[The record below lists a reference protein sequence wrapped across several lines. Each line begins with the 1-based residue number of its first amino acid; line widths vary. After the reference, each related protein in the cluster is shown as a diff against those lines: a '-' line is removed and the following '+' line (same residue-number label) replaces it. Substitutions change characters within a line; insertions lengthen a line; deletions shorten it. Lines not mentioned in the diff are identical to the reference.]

1 MNIKLNLSDDTMFGL
16 EKNKSVVVK
25 TDSKG
30 FRVNKNIDY
39 KQKENSNRIILI
51 GGSQVEEIYLNL
63 NETWGSKLADNLS
76 NKKNLEFDL
85 INTGV
90 SGLRVQQ
97 LTKNLSYFVDNNI
110 KGDHFF
116 FLFGQNDWNQHIV
129 ESNLNLFENFF
140 NKFSFRK
147 SFIMKIYTLLN
158 FELNPSLRSNVK
170 KLERYGKKQ
179 SNSLENRKIIKN
191 RLVSIPKNYQDHVLQ
206 IINICKD
213 NNLYCIF
220 LESANSY
227 NTNVSE
233 KLKAN
238 FWQTP
243 PNTDYSLNL
252 QELILISELYNS
264 WLNEIVEKNGFLFC
278 KINRFLEPSEEYF
291 YDDSH
296 FNTNGSD
303 QVADIITK
311 CVEKKI

>member
-1 MNIKLNLSDDTMFGL
+1 MNQYDLNDDTMFGF
-16 EKNKSVVVK
+16 EKNKSVVIK

-116 FLFGQNDWNQHIV
+116 LFGQNDWNQHIV

-158 FELNPSLRSNVK
+158 FELNPS
-170 KLERYGKKQ
+170 
-179 SNSLENRKIIKN
+179 
-191 RLVSIPKNYQDHVLQ
+191 
-206 IINICKD
+206 
-213 NNLYCIF
+213 
-220 LESANSY
+220 
-227 NTNVSE
+227 
-233 KLKAN
+233 
-238 FWQTP
+238 
-243 PNTDYSLNL
+243 
-252 QELILISELYNS
+252 
-264 WLNEIVEKNGFLFC
+264 
-278 KINRFLEPSEEYF
+278 
-291 YDDSH
+291 
-296 FNTNGSD
+296 
-303 QVADIITK
+303 
-311 CVEKKI
+311 